1 MVLLL
6 QFNINE
12 YVGIQRMV
20 GDQVLGN
27 LVVDKIVE
35 GLEKMRENVN
45 NLMEKSDNL
54 QDFVGMV

>member
-1 MVLLL
+1 
-6 QFNINE
+6 
-12 YVGIQRMV
+12 MV